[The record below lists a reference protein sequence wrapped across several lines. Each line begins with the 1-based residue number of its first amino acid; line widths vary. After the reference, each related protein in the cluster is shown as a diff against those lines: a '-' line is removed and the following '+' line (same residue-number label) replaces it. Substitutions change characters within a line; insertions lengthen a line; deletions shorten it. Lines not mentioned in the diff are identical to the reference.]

1 MNSKIK
7 TMIVVLLLS
16 LLSCTKEKN
25 IKSAENLNHRWEEL
39 EINTRIEKITISRF
53 SDSADYVSNP
63 NNIAFKILRED
74 GKFDVEKIVQKKI
87 YFSKSEK
94 DSLAKFIFESVTK
107 PKFTNTLATEYAGS
121 VILKYNT
128 GNTKLICE
136 YNSVGDW
143 SSVSDIT
150 KKIYDL
156 LSKKVEISKN

>member
-1 MNSKIK
+1 MSI
-7 TMIVVLLLS
+7 I
-16 LLSCTKEKN
+16 SCAKEKN
-25 IKSAENLNHRWEEL
+25 TENEENLNIRWEEL

-53 SDSADYVSNP
+53 SDSADYVRNP

-74 GKFDVEKIVQKKI
+74 GKVDIEKIEQKKI

-94 DSLAKFIFESVTK
+94 DSLAKLIFESVTD
-107 PKFTNTLATEYAGS
+107 PKFTNVLATDYAGS
-121 VILKYNT
+121 VILKYDT

-150 KKIYDL
+150 KKIYEI
-156 LSKKVEISKN
+156 LSKKVEISKS

>member
-7 TMIVVLLLS
+7 TMVVVLILS

-25 IKSAENLNHRWEEL
+25 TKIADNSNQRWEEL

-53 SDSADYVSNP
+53 SDSADYISNP

-74 GKFDVEKIVQKKI
+74 EKFDIEKIVRKKI

-94 DSLAKFIFESVTK
+94 DSLAKFIFKSVTK
-107 PKFTNTLATEYAGS
+107 PKFTNTLATEFAGS
-121 VILKYNT
+121 VILKYDT
-128 GNTKLICE
+128 GNTILICE

-156 LSKKVEISKN
+156 LSKKVEISKS